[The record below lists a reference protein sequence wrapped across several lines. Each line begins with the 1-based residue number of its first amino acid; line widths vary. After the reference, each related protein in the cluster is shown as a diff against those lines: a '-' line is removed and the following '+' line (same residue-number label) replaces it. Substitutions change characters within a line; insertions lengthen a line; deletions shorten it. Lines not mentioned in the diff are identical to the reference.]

1 MKEDRTANKKRSLLR
16 IMLIP
21 MLLIVLIQGIVP
33 FLTLA
38 FSGIKKS
45 LEENTIQMDAHMVE
59 KNQVMLQNDMNEKW
73 RSIYKESDELN
84 SKLKELLQKDKG
96 DIHQFLASDDL
107 QKKYLENVF
116 GKLISEL
123 EYNTTSGVFLV
134 LANDKDINNEAD
146 YQGVFVR
153 DSDPQTKTAS
163 NTDLLMEKGSKILSQ
178 KAAISLDSPWTTKF
192 HFKGNGT
199 RAADNFYY
207 QPYVAATKYK
217 NSEMQDLG
225 YWAKPFILEDNY
237 MDNHKMITY
246 SVPLQYQGE
255 IYGVLGVE
263 ISLDYLNSYY
273 SVHDLDTSRN
283 AGYALAIDQEDGTY
297 ELISGKGTLYDASM
311 RTNKKIKLENS
322 KNQEL
327 YKVTNAN
334 VGKQEIYA
342 ITKPLKLYSNNVPYK
357 DTKWSLCG
365 FVSENSIYG
374 LGNKVYVRIIA
385 AILCG
390 LVFAILLLY
399 VLVRHVTKPVSSLV
413 ESVRQ
418 GITGIHQFEESK
430 IREIDELHDVIEN
443 LTDAQQEAENQLL
456 EEKERYKIA
465 VQTSND
471 MFFTYRKK
479 EQILEIVNSEGFDG
493 VWDCKTHPE
502 YLRNECIHPEDQAKV
517 FFAFKSGQRKMNIEF
532 RLRESEVTDYK
543 WVNLTGSIIRDE
555 NGDYN
560 QVVACVHDIQQH
572 KMLEEAQR
580 NKQIIDA
587 TTTFYRLEHGLN
599 EINSRQKQI
608 REAKLAGMEIDM
620 FTKLN
625 QKYGLIFGDL
635 ILERLAKII
644 RKQCKLNGINDAIF
658 VRGNAGKVL
667 MWLPQKSET
676 ATERIVQSVR
686 SNFENIVHKDY
697 QMLSLKCGMTSVK
710 KEDDIWEAVKR
721 AKYALLIAQQKQI
734 NDVWYEKLPQTEQIV
749 PEDIQIEERPPFEKL
764 KQMSLS
770 SVALNLFDR
779 SSDMKVALDILALK
793 LQEICHFSNIVI
805 TNFNKEYLV
814 NSLSYQWKN
823 EQETEWEGI
832 IHCNATQYMHF
843 IATEI
848 KQKILPVTQKERQ
861 EILLKDFIP
870 EEDSLFFHM
879 TDDGEYSGT
888 ILFVGVDQKFFEGEQ
903 EQKQLEEISVI
914 IQNRVNLQRHD
925 LLAQAKSDFLARMS
939 HEIRTPMN
947 GIIGMTEIA
956 LRADQD
962 EEKTQDCLKKIQSSS
977 IYLLGILNDILDM
990 SKIESGKM
998 QLVKEEHNLEDMV
1011 NDLIVVN
1018 EFKMKQ
1024 KKLHFTKQIQLIHN
1038 SFICDTLRLN
1048 QILVNFL
1055 SNAVKYCDEGGNITL
1070 IIEEKVKDDHTSDVY
1085 FAVKDDGCGIEED
1098 KQEIIFK
1105 RFEQAD
1111 DSDLARRQGTGLGL
1125 AISNRLVHMMDSE
1138 IELESKPGH
1147 GSVFG
1152 FHVILEI
1159 AKEQKNTKQA
1169 EQKPLNVEGKRIL
1182 VVEDNELNMEIVTTI
1197 LEDYK
1202 LNVEKAYNGEE
1213 ALCMVKEHERKYY
1226 DLIFMDI
1233 MMPVMDGLEATK
1245 EIRRLPRRD
1254 CQEIPIVAMSA
1265 NAFDEDVKKSLASG
1279 MNGHLSKPLDLQKLE
1294 NVLAEFI

>member
-1 MKEDRTANKKRSLLR
+1 MKEDRTENKKRSLLR

-33 FLTLA
+33 FLMLA
-38 FSGIKKS
+38 FSGIKES

-59 KNQVMLQNDMNEKW
+59 KNQVILQNDMNEKW

-84 SKLKELLQKDKG
+84 AKLKQLLQKEKG
-96 DIHQFLASDDL
+96 DVHQFLSSDAL

-123 EYNTTSGVFLV
+123 QYNTTSGVFLV
-134 LANDKDINNEAD
+134 LANDKDIRSEAD

-163 NTDLLMEKGSKILSQ
+163 NTDLLMERGSKILSQ
-178 KAAISLDSPWTTKF
+178 STSISLDSPWTTKF
-192 HFKGNGT
+192 HFMGNGT
-199 RAADNFYY
+199 RTADDFYY
-207 QPYVAATKYK
+207 QPYVAATKHK
-217 NSEMQDLG
+217 NSKMENLG
-225 YWAKPFILEDNY
+225 YWAKPFVLEDNY
-237 MDNHKMITY
+237 MDDHKMITY

-283 AGYALAIDQEDGTY
+283 AGYALAIGQENGNY
-297 ELISGKGTLYDASM
+297 ELISGKGTLYDAAT
-311 RTNKKIKLENS
+311 RTDKKIELENS
-322 KNQEL
+322 KNQKL
-327 YKVTNAN
+327 YKVMNAK

-342 ITKPLKLYSNNVPYK
+342 IIKPLKLYSNNAPYK
-357 DTKWSLCG
+357 NTNWSLCG
-365 FVSENSIYG
+365 FVNENSIYG

-385 AILCG
+385 AVLG
-390 LVFAILLLY
+390 SMVFAILLLY
-399 VLVRHVTKPVSSLV
+399 ILIQYVTKPVYSLV
-413 ESVRQ
+413 DSVRQ
-418 GITGIHQFEESK
+418 GIEGIHQFKESD

-443 LTDAQQEAENQLL
+443 LTDAQQDAEELLL

-465 VQTSND
+465 IETSND

-479 EQILEIVNSEGFDG
+479 EKILEIVNSDGFDG
-493 VWDCKTHPE
+493 VWDCKNHPE
-502 YLRNECIHPEDQAKV
+502 YLRNECIHPDDQKKV
-517 FFAFKSGQRKMNIEF
+517 FQVFRSGHRKLDIEF
-532 RLRESEVTDYK
+532 RLRESLNTDYK

-555 NGDYN
+555 SGDYN
-560 QVVACVHDIQQH
+560 RVVACVHNIQQH

-580 NKQIIDA
+580 NKQILDS
-587 TTTFYRLEHGLN
+587 TTTFFRLEHGLN
-599 EINSRQKQI
+599 EINTRQKQI
-608 REAKLAGMEIDM
+608 NEARIVCIEIDM

-644 RKQCKLNGINDAIF
+644 RKQCNLNGINDAVF

-667 MWLPQKSET
+667 IWFPQKSET
-676 ATERIVQSVR
+676 DTEKILRLIR
-686 SNFENIVHKDY
+686 KDFENIIHKDY
-697 QMLSLKCGMTSVK
+697 QILSLKSGMTYVGR
-710 KEDDIWEAVKR
+710 EDDIWEAVKR
-721 AKYALLIAQQKQI
+721 AKYALLCAQKKQM
-734 NDVWYEKLPQTEQIV
+734 NDVWYEKIPQTEQILS
-749 PEDIQIEERPPFEKL
+749 EDIQIEERPPFEKL

-770 SVALNLFDR
+770 SLALNLFDR

-793 LQEICHFSNIVI
+793 LQEICQLKNIVM
-805 TNFNKEYLV
+805 TTFNKEYLV
-814 NSLSYQWKN
+814 NSLSYEWKK
-823 EQETEWEGI
+823 EQEMTKDGI
-832 IHCNATQYMHF
+832 IHCNATQYMYF
-843 IATEI
+843 IDTQI
-848 KQKILPVTQKERQ
+848 KQKILPVTQKERR
-861 EILLKDFIP
+861 EILIKDFIS
-870 EEDSLFFHM
+870 EEDSLYFHM
-879 TDDGEYSGT
+879 TDDGQYSGT
-888 ILFVGVDQKFFEGEQ
+888 ILFVGVNRQFLSDEQ
-903 EQKQLEEISVI
+903 AQKQLEEISVI

-956 LRADQD
+956 LRGNQD
-962 EEKTQDCLKKIQSSS
+962 EAKQIDCLKKIHSSS

-998 QLVKEEHNLEDMV
+998 KLVKEEHNLEDMV
-1011 NDLIVVN
+1011 NELIIVN
-1018 EFKMKQ
+1018 ESRIKQ
-1024 KKLHFTKQIQLIHN
+1024 KKLHFTKQIDFLHT
-1038 SFICDTLRLN
+1038 SFICDSLRLN

-1055 SNAVKYCDEGGNITL
+1055 SNAIKYCGEGGHITL
-1070 IIEEKVKDDHTSDVY
+1070 IIKETIKDSEHSDVY
-1085 FAVKDDGCGIEED
+1085 FAVKDDGCGIAKD

-1138 IELESKPGH
+1138 IELESEPGH
-1147 GSVFG
+1147 GSIFG
-1152 FHVILEI
+1152 FHVFLEV
-1159 AKEQKNTKQA
+1159 AKDQKDTKKTEQKT
-1169 EQKPLNVEGKRIL
+1169 LNVEGKRIL
-1182 VVEDNELNMEIVTTI
+1182 IVEDNELNMEIITTL

-1202 LNVEKAYNGEE
+1202 IIVEKAYNGEE
-1213 ALCMVKEHERKYY
+1213 ALHMVKNHEPKYY
-1226 DLIFMDI
+1226 DMIFMDI

-1294 NVLAEFI
+1294 QILSQLV

>member
-1 MKEDRTANKKRSLLR
+1 MKQDRTVNKKRSLLR

-21 MLLIVLIQGIVP
+21 MLVIALIQGIVP

-38 FSGIKKS
+38 FSGIKES
-45 LEENTIQMDAHMVE
+45 LEQNTIQMDAHMVE

-84 SKLKELLQKDKG
+84 TKLKQLLDNDKG
-96 DIHQFLASDDL
+96 NVKQFLSSDKM

-116 GKLISEL
+116 EKLINEL
-123 EYNTTSGVFLV
+123 QYNTTSGVFLV
-134 LANDKDINNEAD
+134 LANDKDITKETD
-146 YQGVFVR
+146 YQGIFVR

-163 NTDLLMEKGSKILSQ
+163 NTDLLMEKGSKNLSQ
-178 KAAISLDSPWTTKF
+178 SASISLDSPWTTKF
-192 HFKGNGT
+192 HFMGDGV
-199 RAADNFYY
+199 RSADDFYY
-207 QPYVAATKYK
+207 KPYIAATKHK
-217 NSEMQDLG
+217 DSRMQDLG
-225 YWAKPFILEDNY
+225 YWSKPFVLEDDY
-237 MDNHKMITY
+237 MDDHKMITY

-255 IYGVLGVE
+255 IYGILGVE

-283 AGYALAIDQEDGTY
+283 AGYALAVNDTDDDY
-297 ELISGKGTLYDASM
+297 ELISGKGALYDAVIRM
-311 RTNKKIKLENS
+311 NQTIGLEKS

-327 YKVTNAN
+327 YQVTNAK
-334 VGKQEIYA
+334 VGKQKIYA
-342 ITKPLKLYSNNVPYK
+342 IAKPLKLYSNNVPYK

-365 FVSENSIYG
+365 FVSENAIYG
-374 LGNKVYVRIIA
+374 LGNKVYMSIIVA
-385 AILCG
+385 VLG
-390 LVFAILLLY
+390 SMVFAILLLY
-399 VLVRHVTKPVSSLV
+399 ILVRYVTKPVYSLV
-413 ESVRQ
+413 DSVRR
-418 GITGIHQFEESK
+418 GIEGIHQFEESH

-443 LTDAQQEAENQLL
+443 LTDAQQDAESQLL

-465 VQTSND
+465 VETSND

-479 EQILEIVNSEGFDG
+479 EQVLEIVNSEGFDG
-493 VWDCKTHPE
+493 IWDCKNHPE
-502 YLRNECIHPEDQAKV
+502 YLRNECIHPDDQQKV
-517 FFAFKSGQRKMNIEF
+517 FQVFKNGQRKLDIEF
-532 RLRESEVTDYK
+532 RLRESLNADYK
-543 WVNLTGSIIRDE
+543 WVNLTGSVIKDE
-555 NGDYN
+555 NGEYN

-580 NKQIIDA
+580 NKQILDS
-587 TTTFYRLEHGLN
+587 TTTFFRLEHGLN
-599 EINSRQKQI
+599 EISMRQKQI
-608 REAKLAGMEIDM
+608 KEAQIVCIEIDM

-644 RKQCKLNGINDAIF
+644 QEQCKINGINDAVF

-667 MWLPQKSET
+667 MWLPQKSASDIEKIMK
-676 ATERIVQSVR
+676 AVR
-686 SNFENIVHKDY
+686 DHFEKIIHKDY
-697 QMLSLKCGMTSVK
+697 QMLSLKSGMACVR
-710 KEDDIWEAVKR
+710 KEDDIWEAVKK
-721 AKYALLIAQQKQI
+721 AKYALLMAQKKQLK
-734 NDVWYEKLPQTEQIV
+734 DVCYEKLPKIQQTIL
-749 PEDIQIEERPPFEKL
+749 EDIQIEEKPPFEKL

-770 SVALNLFDR
+770 SLALNLFDR

-793 LQEICHFSNIVI
+793 LQEICHLSNIVI
-805 TNFNKEYLV
+805 TTFNKEYLV
-814 NSLSYQWKN
+814 NSLSYQWKKKQDMDWN
-823 EQETEWEGI
+823 GI
-832 IHCNATQYMHF
+832 VHCNATQYLHF
-843 IATEI
+843 TETQI
-848 KQKILPVTQKERQ
+848 KQKILPAAQKERQ

-870 EEDSLFFHM
+870 EQDSLFFHM
-879 TDDGEYSGT
+879 TDDGEYSGS
-888 ILFVGVDQKFFEGEQ
+888 ILFVGVDQQFFEGEQ

-956 LRADQD
+956 LRENDDQ
-962 EEKTQDCLKKIQSSS
+962 EKTQDCLKKIQSSS

-998 QLVKEEHNLEDMV
+998 RLVKEEHNLEDLV

-1018 EFKMKQ
+1018 ESKMRQ
-1024 KKLHFTKQIQLIHN
+1024 KKLHFTKQIQLMHN

-1055 SNAVKYCDEGGNITL
+1055 SNAVKYCDEGGNIRL
-1070 IIEEKVKDDHTSDVY
+1070 IIKETIKDDQYSDVY
-1085 FAVKDDGCGIEED
+1085 FAVEDDGCGIAKD

-1111 DSDLARRQGTGLGL
+1111 DSDIARRQGTGLGL
-1125 AISNRLVHMMDSE
+1125 AISNRLVHMMDSK
-1138 IELESKPGH
+1138 IELQSEPGQ
-1147 GSVFG
+1147 GSTFG
-1152 FHVILEI
+1152 FHVTLEV
-1159 AKEQKNTKQA
+1159 AKEQKGTKKI
-1169 EQKPLNVEGKRIL
+1169 EQKSLNVEGKRIL
-1182 VVEDNELNMEIVTTI
+1182 VVEDNELNMEIITTV

-1202 LNVEKAYNGEE
+1202 LIVEKAYNGQK
-1213 ALCMVKEHERKYY
+1213 ALDMVKNKEPRYY

-1254 CQEIPIVAMSA
+1254 CQEIPIIAMSA

-1279 MNGHLSKPLDLQKLE
+1279 MNAHLSKPIDLRKLE
-1294 NVLAEFI
+1294 EVLAEFI

>member
-1 MKEDRTANKKRSLLR
+1 MREDRTGKKKRSLLR

-38 FSGIKKS
+38 FSGVKES
-45 LEENTIQMDAHMVE
+45 LEENTIQLDAHMVE
-59 KNQVMLQNDMNEKW
+59 KNQVILQNDMNEKW

-84 SKLKELLQKDKG
+84 AKLKQLLVEDKG
-96 DIHQFLASDDL
+96 DIHKFLSSDEL

-116 GKLISEL
+116 GKLVSEL
-123 EYNTTSGVFLV
+123 EYNMTSGVFLV
-134 LANDKDINNEAD
+134 LANDKDIDHEAD

-163 NTDLLMEKGSKILSQ
+163 DTDLLMEKGSKTLSQ
-178 KAAISLDSPWTTKF
+178 EADISLDSPWTTRF
-192 HFKGNGT
+192 HFMGNGT
-199 RAADNFYY
+199 RAADDFYY
-207 QPYVAATKYK
+207 QPYMAATKYK
-217 NSEMQDLG
+217 NSRMQDLG

-237 MDNHKMITY
+237 LDNHKMITY
-246 SVPLQYQGE
+246 SVPLQYEGQ

-297 ELISGKGTLYDASM
+297 DLISGKGTLYDAST
-311 RTNKKIKLENS
+311 RTNKKIKLESS

-327 YKVTNAN
+327 YKVTNAK

-342 ITKPLKLYSNNVPYK
+342 VTKPLKLYSNNVPYK

-374 LGNKVYVRIIA
+374 IGNKVYARILA
-385 AILCG
+385 AILG
-390 LVFAILLLY
+390 GMVFAIVLLY
-399 VLVRHVTKPVSSLV
+399 ILVRQVARPVSSLV
-413 ESVRQ
+413 DSVRR
-418 GITGIHQFEESK
+418 GVEGIHEFEQSD
-430 IREIDELHDVIEN
+430 IREIDELHDVIES
-443 LTDAQQEAENQLL
+443 LTDAQQETENQLL

-479 EQILEIVNSEGFDG
+479 EQILEIVNSDGFDG

-502 YLRNECIHPEDQAKV
+502 YLRNECIHPEDQEKV
-517 FFAFKSGQRKMNIEF
+517 FHAFKNGKRKLNIEF
-532 RLRESEVTDYK
+532 RLRESELVDYK
-543 WVNLTGSIIRDE
+543 WVNLTGSIIQDE
-555 NGDYN
+555 NGDDS

-580 NKQIIDA
+580 NKQISDS
-587 TTTFYRLEHGLN
+587 TTTFFRLEHGLN
-599 EINSRQKQI
+599 EISVRQKQV
-608 REAKLAGMEIDM
+608 REARIICMEIDM

-635 ILERLAKII
+635 LLERLAKII
-644 RKQCKLNGINDAIF
+644 RKQCEINGINDAVF
-658 VRGNAGKVL
+658 VRGNAGRIL
-667 MWLPQKSET
+667 IWLPQKSET
-676 ATERIVQSVR
+676 DTRKIMQSVR
-686 SNFENIVHKDY
+686 KHFEKIVHKDY
-697 QMLSLKCGMTSVK
+697 QMLSLKSGMACVK
-710 KEDDIWEAVKR
+710 KEDDVWEVVKR
-721 AKYALLIAQQKQI
+721 AKYALLTAQKNQI
-734 NDVWYEKLPQTEQIV
+734 KDVCYEKLPETEQSV

-770 SVALNLFDR
+770 SLALNLFDR

-793 LQEICHFSNIVI
+793 LREICHLNNVVI
-805 TNFNKEYLV
+805 TKFNKEYLV
-814 NSLSYQWKN
+814 NSLSYEWKKDR
-823 EQETEWEGI
+823 ETKWDGI
-832 IHCNATQYMHF
+832 VHCNATQYTHF
-843 IATEI
+843 IETEI
-848 KQKILPVTQKERQ
+848 KQKILPVTPKERQ
-861 EILLKDFIP
+861 EVLLKEFIP
-870 EEDSLFFHM
+870 NEDSLFFHM

-888 ILFVGVDQKFFEGEQ
+888 ILFTGVDRQFLEGEQ

-956 LRADQD
+956 LRGDQD
-962 EEKTQDCLKKIQSSS
+962 EEKTEDCLKKIQSSS

-998 QLVKEEHNLEDMV
+998 KLVKEEHNLEDMV
-1011 NDLIVVN
+1011 NNLVVIN
-1018 EFKMKQ
+1018 ESKMKQ
-1024 KKLHFTKQIQLIHN
+1024 KNLHFTKQIHLIHT
-1038 SFICDTLRLN
+1038 SFVCDTLRIN

-1055 SNAVKYCDEGGNITL
+1055 SNAVKYCDEGGNIAL
-1070 IIEEKVKDDHTSDVY
+1070 IIEETIKDDHTSNVY
-1085 FAVKDDGCGIEED
+1085 FAVKDDGCGIAPD
-1098 KQEIIFK
+1098 KQDIIFK

-1125 AISNRLVHMMDSE
+1125 AISNRLVHMMDSQ
-1138 IELESKPGH
+1138 IELESKPGQ
-1147 GSVFG
+1147 GSIFG
-1152 FHVILEI
+1152 FHVTLEV
-1159 AKEQKNTKQA
+1159 AKEQKDTK
-1169 EQKPLNVEGKRIL
+1169 KVE
-1182 VVEDNELNMEIVTTI
+1182 
-1197 LEDYK
+1197 
-1202 LNVEKAYNGEE
+1202 
-1213 ALCMVKEHERKYY
+1213 
-1226 DLIFMDI
+1226 
-1233 MMPVMDGLEATK
+1233 
-1245 EIRRLPRRD
+1245 
-1254 CQEIPIVAMSA
+1254 
-1265 NAFDEDVKKSLASG
+1265 
-1279 MNGHLSKPLDLQKLE
+1279 
-1294 NVLAEFI
+1294 